1 MNEILEQK
9 SSTFPIYGN
18 VQKLTEVHI
27 TTDYHLFG
35 FIKGNRELNQTN
47 LNNIKESL
55 GKKQILESAIIIG
68 IDNEWRD
75 FLQWIN

>member
-47 LNNIKESL
+47 LNNIK
-55 GKKQILESAIIIG
+55 
-68 IDNEWRD
+68 
-75 FLQWIN
+75 